1 MKFYSLRQMM
11 YYLRYGVWYTDEE
24 ILLYDRIDEINRELN
39 KLRNKGWNINLL
51 KRIKLLREKKQ
62 ILDKLGEI
70 NNKQTKEVSEMF

>member
-1 MKFYSLRQMM
+1 MKLYSLRQMM

-39 KLRNKGWNINLL
+39 KLRNKGWNINFL
-51 KRIKLLREKKQ
+51 KRMNLLREKNQ
-62 ILDKLGEI
+62 ILDKLGKI

>member
-39 KLRNKGWNINLL
+39 KLRSKGWNINFL

-62 ILDKLGEI
+62 ILDKLGKI

>member
-24 ILLYDRIDEINRELN
+24 ILLYDRIDEINHELN
-39 KLRNKGWNINLL
+39 KLRNKGWNINFL

-62 ILDKLGEI
+62 ILDKLGKI

>member
-39 KLRNKGWNINLL
+39 KLRNKGWNINFL

-62 ILDKLGEI
+62 ILDKLGKI